1 MLVALDSY
9 SSLTTSPCYLRPF
22 AVFNKMDDSAGLWIS
37 SGSYSMPC
45 CDRICTA
52 KQGQHPMHKQNG
64 SVPFLMLADN
74 LSALDACKIVPAV
87 TGKSFVQD
95 NEVKSI
101 SLFVLL
107 PLSLPFALHG
117 CICMVLR
124 QELLAIHG
132 KMSCRTS

>member
-52 KQGQHPMHKQNG
+52 KQGQHPMHKQN
-64 SVPFLMLADN
+64 VRVAFLMLADN

-95 NEVKSI
+95 NEFTLHYI
-101 SLFVLL
+101 SLLVLF
-107 PLSLPFALHG
+107 PPSLPFALCG
-117 CICMVLR
+117 CIYMVLR

-132 KMSCRTS
+132 K

>member
-1 MLVALDSY
+1 
-9 SSLTTSPCYLRPF
+9 
-22 AVFNKMDDSAGLWIS
+22 
-37 SGSYSMPC
+37 
-45 CDRICTA
+45 
-52 KQGQHPMHKQNG
+52 MHKQN
-64 SVPFLMLADN
+64 VRVAFLMLADN

-95 NEVKSI
+95 NEDKLI

>member
-1 MLVALDSY
+1 
-9 SSLTTSPCYLRPF
+9 
-22 AVFNKMDDSAGLWIS
+22 
-37 SGSYSMPC
+37 
-45 CDRICTA
+45 
-52 KQGQHPMHKQNG
+52 MHKQNG

-95 NEVKSI
+95 NEDKLI

-117 CICMVLR
+117 CICMVLC

-132 KMSCRTS
+132 KMAGQAKILLGLFHQRNYSSIVSQEFSVQNQILVARDPPRLISHRQKRSLAHPDL